1 MTVIRI
7 LMAILMITVLPAAV
21 GTIFRPLK
29 NEGRGILFAWIYG
42 QVCLWATFLFA
53 CVPMI
58 LADAKFPLVEITY
71 LALCGAWL
79 VLSGILFLARR
90 GKASPKAE
98 EPHLQRKRGVKGG
111 PSVDK
116 AAILLWCVFATLV
129 ILQVFCVFYLKYEDG
144 DDAYYVAITSYSK
157 EVHTLYR
164 NIPYTGAY
172 TGLDFRHSLA
182 PFPVWVA
189 VLADVAGLPGAT
201 TAHVIMPILILFM
214 TYGLY
219 FLLGE
224 RLMGEEK
231 KSWAMPLFMSFAALL
246 VTFGGYSI
254 YSAENFLIV
263 RAGQGKAVLANVVI
277 PSLIYLMALLLQK
290 LEKREKTSLS
300 LWILICATMT
310 TGCLCSTLGTFLL
323 CVFVGVVTICA
334 LACYRRWKILFGVA
348 LTMVMP
354 ALMAALYVILE

>member
-1 MTVIRI
+1 M
-7 LMAILMITVLPAAV
+7 

-58 LADAKFPLVEITY
+58 LADAKFPLVETTY

-90 GKASPKAE
+90 GKASPKAA
-98 EPHLQRKRGVKGG
+98 EPDLQGQRGEKGS
-111 PSVDK
+111 PSGSK
-116 AAILLWCVFATLV
+116 AATLLWCVFAAVV

-189 VLADVAGLPGAT
+189 VLADVAGLSGAT
-201 TAHVIMPILILFM
+201 TAHVIMPIFILFM

-224 RLMGEEK
+224 HLMGEEK
-231 KSWAMPLFMSFAALL
+231 KKSWTMPLFMSFAALL

-263 RAGQGKAVLANVVI
+263 TIGPGGERGGKI
-277 PSLIYLMALLLQK
+277 IFTREPSGRRMVCKGSGIRKQQRPYDGRNRKNLRTSDNCKQSNGSRHSLQTCRK
-290 LEKREKTSLS
+290 SKNG
-300 LWILICATMT
+300 I
-310 TGCLCSTLGTFLL
+310 
-323 CVFVGVVTICA
+323 
-334 LACYRRWKILFGVA
+334 
-348 LTMVMP
+348 
-354 ALMAALYVILE
+354 